1 MNEYKCIYCLD
12 KLSNIIN
19 YVNHTNEH
27 KVKYGEI
34 NISTEILQ
42 FLMEYKIEPYQ
53 WADETGNLYLSYKF
67 GFSEDVDVLLMAIFE
82 LDHEEIA
89 LDILNLLNP
98 ENVKSQHFFDD
109 EEKLREHLF
118 NKNIIDDINGDL
130 YANMSKYS
138 YNEGEDFCHFT
149 NNSLL
154 MLCIKKKWNK
164 FCMRLLDFDVMYD
177 INYQNITNA
186 YEMAIK
192 YELYDVVEKIKN
204 DKRLTLK
211 IN

>member
-1 MNEYKCIYCLD
+1 MYKCKYCLH
-12 KLSNIIN
+12 KMSTIIE
-19 YVNHTNEH
+19 YCNHINEH

-34 NISTEILQ
+34 NISTEILHY
-42 FLMEYKIEPYQ
+42 LMEYKIEPYQ
-53 WADETGNLYLSYKF
+53 WEDESGNLYLSYEF
-67 GFSEDVDVLLMAIFE
+67 DNDFDILLMAINE
-82 LDHEEIA
+82 LDHEVIA

-98 ENVKSQHFFDD
+98 ENTSGQYHFDD
-109 EEKLREHLF
+109 EEKKREYLF
-118 NKNIIDDINGDL
+118 SKNIDVNDIDN
-130 YANMSKYS
+130 YS
-138 YNEGEDFCHFT
+138 YNEFEDFCHFT

-192 YELYDVVEKIKN
+192 YNLYDVVDKIKN

>member
-1 MNEYKCIYCLD
+1 MNKYKCEHCLQII
-12 KLSNIIN
+12 SNIIN

-27 KVKYGEI
+27 KIKYGEI
-34 NISTEILQ
+34 NISVEILHY
-42 FLMEYKIEPYQ
+42 LMEYKIEPYQ
-53 WADETGNLYLSYKF
+53 WEDESGNLYLSYEF
-67 GFSEDVDVLLMAIFE
+67 DNDFDILLMAINE
-82 LDHEEIA
+82 LDHEVMA

-98 ENVKSQHFFDD
+98 ENTSGQHHFDD
-109 EEKLREHLF
+109 EEKKREYLF
-118 NKNIIDDINGDL
+118 SKNIDVNDIDN
-130 YANMSKYS
+130 YS
-138 YNEGEDFCHFT
+138 YNEFEDFCHFT

-211 IN
+211 IDL

>member
-1 MNEYKCIYCLD
+1 MSTIIEYC
-12 KLSNIIN
+12 
-19 YVNHTNEH
+19 NHINEH
-27 KVKYGEI
+27 KVEFADI
-34 NISTEILQ
+34 NISTEILNY
-42 FLMEYKIEPYQ
+42 LMEYKIEPYQ
-53 WADETGNLYLSYKF
+53 WEDQEGNLYLSYDF
-67 GFSEDVDVLLMAIFE
+67 ENDFDILLMAINE
-82 LDHEEIA
+82 LDHELIA
-89 LDILNLLNP
+89 LNILNLLNP
-98 ENVKSQHFFDD
+98 ENTSGQYHFDD
-109 EEKLREHLF
+109 EEKKREYLF
-118 NKNIIDDINGDL
+118 SKNIIDDMNSDM
-130 YANMSKYS
+130 YANIDKYS
-138 YNEGEDFCHFT
+138 YDEWEDFCHFT

-192 YELYDVVEKIKN
+192 YKLYDVVDKIKN